1 MKMIHSVGRLMVRNR
16 HFSTQILV
24 ILLLIIL
31 QPGASLMADDEMK
44 NGDLLAE
51 GVSRELALH
60 RATQIRDLRY
70 RLSFELVPGAAR
82 IRGSE
87 EIRLRIS
94 RASEPVI
101 LDFRDLD
108 STGKAIE
115 GAIKD
120 LKVND
125 RKVDDLRQINGH
137 IVLPARYFKSGE
149 NTISLAFETGVAPAG
164 RPMIRYSDQDDG
176 GEYIYTLFVP
186 MDASLAFPCFDQPDL
201 KGRFSLSVLAPE
213 NWTVVSN
220 GEPETGSETGLARV
234 QAGNRQTRFKETQ
247 PISTYL
253 FSLAAGPFKQI
264 AGKGASVPL
273 RLFVRQSKLKRAQEE
288 WPEVMRITRD
298 GMKHFLAFF
307 DYRFP
312 FPKYDQVLIPG
323 FAYGGMEHAGS
334 TFLRE
339 DSILFRTTPNKSD
352 RLARASLV
360 LHELAHQWF
369 GDLAT
374 MRWFDDLWLKEGFA
388 NYMASHAMAAIYD
401 RDEIWKRFY
410 QTHKPL
416 AYGIDATKG
425 TTPIY
430 QQVNNLRDAKSAY
443 GAIVYQKAPSLLR
456 ALSFL
461 IGEDNFRDGVRLF
474 LKEHSYANA
483 EWGDLIGAFERTSNR
498 RLKVWADAWVKQ
510 RGMPQVDV
518 EWSCNGAG
526 TIDSLKLLQ
535 RDVLHEGGVWPIKTR
550 LLLAYDDAPPER
562 IVVQLEGARTTI
574 REAAGKK
581 CPAYIFAN
589 DGDFGYGRFMLDE
602 RSRKAVPDRIAKVK
616 DAFHRTM
623 LWGTL
628 WDAVREAEM
637 DPGDYLTLALDSL
650 PSETDEQ
657 LTESLLERSA
667 RVYQRYLSNAQR
679 AIFAERIESLC
690 YDRMM
695 NARGLQIAYF
705 RAYRT
710 LAATSTGRGRLK
722 EMLAGELAVPGV
734 EIKQHDRWR
743 IVMTL
748 LAHGDAESEG
758 LLETERGRDTGDDSR
773 KQAYIAEAARGD
785 AATKRRYFA
794 DYAKYRAIPEDW
806 IEGSLSPFN
815 SYNQSQLT
823 LPYLRP
829 ALEALPQ
836 IKRERKIFFVLAWL
850 NAFIGGQQS
859 GEALNEVRE
868 FMRANKMDR
877 DLELKVLE
885 VMDELERTVRIRS
898 KYAE

>member
-1 MKMIHSVGRLMVRNR
+1 
-16 HFSTQILV
+16 
-24 ILLLIIL
+24 
-31 QPGASLMADDEMK
+31 MANDEI
-44 NGDLLAE
+44 NDEINNNAFLAE
-51 GVSRELALH
+51 GVSRELALQ

-70 RLSFELVPGAAR
+70 RLSFELVPGASR
-82 IRGSE
+82 IKGSE
-87 EIRLRIS
+87 EIRLKIS
-94 RASEPVI
+94 DASEPVI

-108 STGKAIE
+108 ATGKASK
-115 GAIKD
+115 GAINN

-125 RKVDDLRQINGH
+125 RQVDEPRQINGH
-137 IVLPARYFKSGE
+137 IVLPAQYFKSGE
-149 NTISLAFETGVAPAG
+149 NTISLGFETGVAPAG
-164 RPMIRYSDQDDG
+164 RPIIRYSDQDDG
-176 GEYIYTLFVP
+176 SEYIYTLFVP

-201 KGRFSLSVLAPE
+201 KGRFSLTVLAPE
-213 NWTVVSN
+213 DWTVVSN
-220 GEPETGSETGLARV
+220 DEPDTGLAPV
-234 QAGNRQTRFKETQ
+234 IPGKKQTRFKETR

-264 AGKGASVPL
+264 TGKGAAVPL

-288 WPEVMRITRD
+288 WPETMQLTRD
-298 GMKHFLAFF
+298 GMKHFVDFF
-307 DYRFP
+307 GYRFP

-352 RLARASLV
+352 RLSRASLV

-369 GDLAT
+369 GDLVT

-430 QQVNNLRDAKSAY
+430 QRVNNLKDAKSAY

-461 IGEDNFRDGVRLF
+461 IGDEKFRDGVRLF

-498 RLKVWADAWVKQ
+498 RLKAWADAWVKQ

-526 TIDSLKLLQ
+526 TIDSLKLQQ
-535 RDVLHEGGVWPIKTR
+535 RDVLSEGGIWPIKTR

-562 IVVQLEGARTTI
+562 IIVQLEGARAAI
-574 REAAGKK
+574 REAAGRM

-589 DGDFGYGRFMLDE
+589 DGDFGYGRYMLDE
-602 RSRKAVPDRIAKVK
+602 RSRKAVPERIGKVK

-637 DPGDYLTLALDSL
+637 SPGDYLALALDSL
-650 PSETDEQ
+650 PAETDEQ
-657 LTESLLERSA
+657 LAESLLERIA
-667 RVYQRYLSNAQR
+667 RVYQRYLSHAQR
-679 AIFAERIESLC
+679 ERFAERIESLC

-710 LAATSTGRGRLK
+710 LATTSTGRGRLK
-722 EMLAGELAVPGV
+722 QMLAGKLTVPGV

-743 IVMTL
+743 IVTTL
-748 LAHGDAESEG
+748 LAHGDAESER
-758 LLETERGRDTGDDSR
+758 LLAVERSQDTGDDSR

-785 AATKRRYFA
+785 AATKRRYFD
-794 DYAKYRAIPEDW
+794 DYAKNRAIPEDW

-815 SYNQSQLT
+815 SYNQAQLT
-823 LPYLRP
+823 MPYLEP

-868 FMRANKMDR
+868 FKRTNKIER

-885 VMDELERTVRIRS
+885 VMDELERTVRIRDKFS
-898 KYAE
+898 E

>member
-1 MKMIHSVGRLMVRNR
+1 MIHIAQNR

-31 QPGASLMADDEMK
+31 QSGGPMIANDEMK
-44 NGDLLAE
+44 DDDLLAE
-51 GVSRELALH
+51 GVSRQLALH

-70 RLSFELVPGAAR
+70 RLSLELVPGASR
-82 IRGSE
+82 IKGSE
-87 EIRLRIS
+87 EIRLKIS
-94 RASEPVI
+94 SASDPLI

-115 GAIKD
+115 GAINS

-125 RKVDDLRQINGH
+125 RPVDAPRQINGH
-137 IVLPARYFKSGE
+137 IVLPAQYFKSGE
-149 NTISLAFETGVAPAG
+149 NIISLGFETGVASAG
-164 RPMIRYSDQDDG
+164 RPIIRYSDQDDG
-176 GEYIYTLFVP
+176 SEYIHTLFVP

-220 GEPETGSETGLARV
+220 AEPEAGLAPV
-234 QAGNRQTRFKETQ
+234 QAGNKQTRFKETQ

-264 AGKGASVPL
+264 AGNGASVPL

-288 WPEVMRITRD
+288 WREVVQIIRD
-298 GMKHFLAFF
+298 GMKHFVDFF
-307 DYRFP
+307 GCRFP

-352 RLARASLV
+352 RLTRASLV

-369 GDLAT
+369 GDLVT

-388 NYMASHAMAAIYD
+388 NYMASHAMAASYD

-416 AYGIDATKG
+416 AYGIDGTKG

-430 QQVNNLRDAKSAY
+430 QEVNNLRDAKSAY

-461 IGEDNFRDGVRLF
+461 IGEEKFRDGVRLF
-474 LKEHSYANA
+474 LKEHNYANA
-483 EWGDLIGAFERTSNR
+483 EWSDLIGSFERTSNR
-498 RLKVWADAWVKQ
+498 KLKAWADAWVKQ

-518 EWSCNGAG
+518 EWSCNAAGA
-526 TIDSLKLLQ
+526 IDSLKLRQ
-535 RDVLHEGGVWPIKTR
+535 RDVLHEPGIWPIKTR

-562 IVVQLEGARTTI
+562 IVVQLEDAQAAI
-574 REAAGKK
+574 REAVGKR

-602 RSRKAVPDRIAKVK
+602 RSRKAVPERIGNVK
-616 DAFHRTM
+616 DAFHRAM

-637 DPGDYLTLALDSL
+637 SPGDYLTLALNSL
-650 PSETDEQ
+650 AVETDEQ
-657 LTESLLERSA
+657 LTESLLERVA
-667 RVYQRYLSNAQR
+667 RVYQRYLSDAQR

-695 NARGLQIAYF
+695 NASGLQIAYF
-705 RAYRT
+705 RVYRT
-710 LAATSTGRGRLK
+710 LASTSRGRGRLK
-722 EMLAGELAVPGV
+722 DMLAGKLTVPGV

-743 IVMTL
+743 IVTTL
-748 LAHGDAESEG
+748 LAHGDAESEA
-758 LLETERGRDTGDDSR
+758 LIETERSHDRGDDSR

-785 AATKRRYFA
+785 AATKRRYFD
-794 DYAKYRAIPEDW
+794 DYAKNRAIPEDW
-806 IEGSLSPFN
+806 VEGSLSPFN
-815 SYNQSQLT
+815 SFNQSQLT

-859 GEALNEVRE
+859 AEALNDVRE
-868 FMRANKMDR
+868 FKRASKIDR

-885 VMDELERTVRIRS
+885 VMDELERTVRIR
-898 KYAE
+898 KKFGG